1 MFYRKTI
8 PLWLIIWVGLV
19 MPYGVLA
26 AGNVTGTVMDIGNNP
41 LPNISAIA
49 SQWNCN
55 GWYQKSTATTDATGH
70 YNLNLAEGVYR
81 VTFHDNTG
89 TYAEHKTT
97 EMTVTDGSTTSGI
110 NAQLVLGGDIAG
122 TVTNASSTPVENIKV
137 TVYVLNDNSW
147 DWLDSTSTDNVGY
160 YKFTAL
166 KPGTYHLRFSDNNWP
181 KFYQE
186 EYYNNAATL
195 DAGTDVQIT
204 AGNTTSISNVLN
216 EGGHIIGTVIDEN
229 NQPLEGINVEAYYL
243 WNGDYWGWQAYS
255 HTDSNGQYD
264 LKGLSSDE
272 YALKFSSS
280 THITEYY
287 TDAFDRDNATK
298 IAVLAGKT
306 TTNINAQLAPGGF
319 ISGTV
324 TDINANLLQNI
335 RVKVYD
341 INGHWQNSTY
351 TDSDGNYTL
360 GGLNTSSY
368 KLLFEQPDWDNV
380 VYAPK
385 TVTEIQVTVGQTTSG
400 INVQLGAAGH
410 ITGIVTDK
418 DNKPLSEVQV
428 TAFQQQGNV
437 WSHIQD
443 TRTDDMGYYVLTGL
457 GTGNYQVEFSCYN
470 SDLPSEYYNDT
481 LNISDATDISVT
493 AGNATTDINAQLAV
507 VGGSIISTVPA
518 IPSNLNTTIVSQ
530 TEMTLNW
537 TDNSDNETGFKIF
550 RNGTEL
556 TPSPKVVANVTSF
569 NDTGLTCATAY
580 TYEVKATNANGD
592 SAAISANATTQAC
605 PLPVV
610 FHSLTI
616 QTPGTGKG
624 SIEGTEAGS
633 HAEGTLVTVTAVAET
648 GSEFKAWTPAI
659 CEKTFILTSDF
670 TCTAE
675 FTLKPQV
682 PEVDL
687 VTSDFCKLNPDY
699 SECQVVNA
707 CKENPND
714 CITGFKLIDSTIP
727 TVAIANSLDLSQPS
741 ISPVIDIV
749 GLKASFAA
757 HGDNLS
763 DGTNITVEDCENMQ
777 LLPGGNL
784 EKREFFCTQWGLPG
798 IKKGVV
804 KDQNG
809 AELYDFEVDAR
820 YDCKAVT
827 EIPVAECETLSKL
840 YNETNGKDWKNAAT
854 NKWLID
860 ITPCGWDGITCANGH
875 VTQLLLADNNLSGS
889 LPDLCPLTELEEL
902 DLSNNAIEGEIPS
915 CLSKLKFANLFGTQ
929 VQSVIAN
936 ICKWN
941 PTLSWCKETS
951 PLQSV
956 VTACQQ
962 TANSP
967 ICGAK
972 IKFIPSVGAVIVTE
986 PNQPIVTDYVGLPVS
1001 FTAIGSELNIDTGMT
1016 VEDCSDVLL
1025 LPNGTITKREF
1036 YCMQWGLPG
1045 LKKGA
1050 FKKAGGHLLYEFDVD
1065 TKYIC
1070 EAVTEIPIEECQ
1082 TLLTLYN
1089 STQGQEWKNA
1099 STNKWLRDI
1108 KPCGWSGITCGNG
1121 RITKIDLEENQ
1132 LSGSIPDLSA
1142 LTDLKRLDL
1151 RNNQLSGSIP
1161 DLSALTNLEWL
1172 WLSYNQLSGSIPNLS
1187 MLTNLELLG
1196 LSYNQLSGSIP
1207 DLSHASNTLT
1217 ALYLT
1222 NNQLCGEITPS
1233 LASLVHISDPDSST
1247 KFFSISDNHLW
1258 TNDSTL
1264 IAFLNKKEP
1273 NWANTQTQAEGCG
1286 VPTTPSSTP
1295 IVSHGGGTPSM
1306 PSVHNNGSINGS
1318 YNNGGGTVTEDF
1330 TVEPGSSISNL
1341 VIEGKV
1347 TNHGTMSNVTIEEC
1361 AELIGGKLSGYITNH
1376 GLVHDFEFV
1385 GATLT
1390 GGMLS
1395 GHIYNKS
1402 KVGGR
1407 FIDVTLLADTVIEG
1421 GILEGKI
1428 QGDCE
1433 APALLKNLTVKKG
1446 SHLSCVTID
1455 DSVILKDDV
1464 VKEPVWEEY
1473 ETGEVLELGC
1483 GKTITIPKE
1492 TGDSVVL
1499 EDDVI
1504 VVETGEEDKISF
1516 SMDCGEVI
1524 ISGEIVTTLNDG
1536 YQQANIGNLTIYARS
1551 IKPDTDNNK
1560 VFIAKGDVT
1569 LEKAGSDS
1577 DILGV
1582 DTNLKIDYRN
1592 NTVETIDAGEITA
1605 NKIKRNSDS
1614 QPENISI
1621 YHGGFSISDI
1631 SCEPPLLAPPVLE
1644 MNAGGQS
1651 TLNILSPE
1659 DYPFEIAP
1667 PGTITL
1673 NDQDVIIADVVAN
1686 FSKIFSEGSL
1696 ISLPEIKLSQTGESS
1711 QQIKFS
1717 TKDLFKLLNRMD
1729 GLTELEFTVDLMQG
1743 TTEAKGEFVFPIIEG
1758 GFSVTLG
1765 FFRSLLNKVGFTL
1778 ISDFFAI
1785 PPKAIPVGIL
1795 FDELGLDLENFSN
1808 DLPLKL
1814 TGIAKF
1820 KLADG
1825 AKIIEKFEEKLR
1837 YKVLSGEGKLAV
1849 EHSTGK
1855 TELSLEKVQL
1865 LEKLHLANGK
1875 ISYDP
1880 ASGLSIEGQAD
1891 LVFIDANLR
1900 LKVSHLP
1907 SLIDISGKGT
1917 LNGKIPGF
1925 CADLYFKFCVSE
1937 TKVEAIENTFSSQFN
1952 SEEIKFIQLGFKLF
1966 SFGIKAELTDSWHF
1980 YVRGLGS
1987 EFQIRRGLRQHAPVI
2002 VEVKEPHD
2010 SVLFHVVSK
2019 TGQPSVILQFPDGRI
2034 YTPSTT
2040 PSLTQAM
2047 EENGE
2052 IAYFHNES
2060 THEASYAVKNPPQ
2073 GNYVLEVA
2081 NLSETGEYEVEM
2093 LHSLKKPTI
2102 DLVSL
2107 NYDQIWDAISPIN
2120 ITWESS
2126 EPNGEAKVSL
2136 FYDDDDTDTNG
2147 SLIAVDILAST
2158 GQYEWTVPDHMQTGN
2173 YYIYAKIDDD
2183 QTLPVY
2189 AYSTG
2194 RITINRVEAPTQ
2206 PNGVVLE
2213 AGDGTIDVIWQ
2224 QNPETN
2230 IVSYRVHVSDS
2241 VGDDNF
2247 EHNIGVD
2254 LQTNYTIKGLTNGKT
2269 YEIAVSAIND
2279 KLLTSLLSVPQ
2290 QQTPQGQTEGNGIA
2304 IDSNGNFVGKTRSKF
2319 QGGITVNNEAELP
2332 QVMQTTTDEVLIGG
2346 QITADFTHIGDVVDL
2361 LVVGIYEPT
2370 STAKAFYMLEEPDVP
2385 IEQQAITS
2393 PTVQQWDGNID
2404 TLVPMKKNIILQPSQ
2419 HIDIWKGQLGVT
2431 GELQIYYGYRLKDG
2445 TIVYDPEPIQ
2455 SVISD

>member
-55 GWYQKSTATTDATGH
+55 GWYQKSTATTDVTGH

-97 EMTVTDGSTTSGI
+97 KMTVTDGSTMSGI

-137 TVYVLNDNSW
+137 TVHVLNDNSW
-147 DWLDSTSTDNVGY
+147 YWLDSTSTDNVGY

-186 EYYNNAATL
+186 EYYNDAATL
-195 DAGTDVQIT
+195 DAGTDVQVT
-204 AGNTTSISNVLN
+204 AGNTTSISNVIN
-216 EGGHIIGTVIDEN
+216 EGAHIIGTVIDEN
-229 NQPLEGINVEAYYL
+229 NQPLESVNVEAYF
-243 WNGDYWGWQAYS
+243 WNGDYWDWQAS
-255 HTDSNGQYD
+255 FHTDSNGQYD
-264 LKGLSSDE
+264 LTGLSNGE

-335 RVKVYD
+335 RVEVYD
-341 INGHWQNSTY
+341 INGDWQKSTY

-633 HAEGTLVTVTAVAET
+633 HAEGTLVTLTAVAET

-777 LLPGGNL
+777 LLPGGDNA
-784 EKREFFCTQWGLPG
+784 KREFFCSQWGLPG

-967 ICGAK
+967 ICSTK
-972 IKFIPSVGAVIVTE
+972 IKFIPSVGAVIATE
-986 PNQPIVTDYVGLPVS
+986 PNQPVVTDYVGLPVS
-1001 FTAIGSELNIDTGMT
+1001 FTAIGSELNIDTEMT

-1050 FKKAGGHLLYEFDVD
+1050 FKKADGHLLYEFDVD

-1273 NWANTQTQAEGCG
+1273 SWANTQTPAEGCG
-1286 VPTTPSSTP
+1286 VQPTTPSTP
-1295 IVSHGGGTPSM
+1295 TVSYGGGTPSM
-1306 PSVHNNGSINGS
+1306 PSIPADGSINGS
-1318 YNNGGGTVTEDF
+1318 YNNGGATVTEDF

-1464 VKEPVWEEY
+1464 IQEPVWDEY

-1504 VVETGEEDKISF
+1504 ITDEQKNAVEIEGISPLVTTIGNSTVFTIKGKNIPNGIGFTVGDCVYSNVKLEGGTSTQRQFICTQYGEPGIKRGLVKDKPGGKILSQFDVTAQLLVQPLVYVTTNAYLFNEDNNIIEVYLTSDMQGQEVSEELYDAYLVVVLPNGGLLFDVYDEENLREEPVPYVSNFEHKDIGDWLTAITYSFTENSPVGEYSVHLILVNSGENFPKDENEADKIVAEDS
-1516 SMDCGEVI
+1516 
-1524 ISGEIVTTLNDG
+1524 VTFFYDPDSTSVFIGNDHDQNTRTG
-1536 YQQANIGNLTIYARS
+1536 YQNTYPITEENAVLARRGS
-1551 IKPDTDNNK
+1551 LRDITQNTGL
-1560 VFIAKGDVT
+1560 FIAKLTKNGFGVFNKDKDIEKNKGFLQDPIDYYFALESDVI
-1569 LEKAGSDS
+1569 LGKLDDRQR
-1577 DILGV
+1577 DILFVTKVINEVFNSQSLWQAKHLADGV
-1582 DTNLKIDYRN
+1582 KKAFNAFNQR
-1592 NTVETIDAGEITA
+1592 ARA
-1605 NKIKRNSDS
+1605 
-1614 QPENISI
+1614 
-1621 YHGGFSISDI
+1621 
-1631 SCEPPLLAPPVLE
+1631 LAE
-1644 MNAGGQS
+1644 FG
-1651 TLNILSPE
+1651 
-1659 DYPFEIAP
+1659 DFE
-1667 PGTITL
+1667 ITL
-1673 NDQDVIIADVVAN
+1673 NFKHQGIFTLFEKTHYLNVTVQPLILYDIYGNVSAKYVPANPTMKEAAIYRYDENDENHTDLFDDIAN
-1686 FSKIFSEGSL
+1686 FE
-1696 ISLPEIKLSQTGESS
+1696 
-1711 QQIKFS
+1711 
-1717 TKDLFKLLNRMD
+1717 
-1729 GLTELEFTVDLMQG
+1729 
-1743 TTEAKGEFVFPIIEG
+1743 
-1758 GFSVTLG
+1758 
-1765 FFRSLLNKVGFTL
+1765 
-1778 ISDFFAI
+1778 
-1785 PPKAIPVGIL
+1785 
-1795 FDELGLDLENFSN
+1795 
-1808 DLPLKL
+1808 
-1814 TGIAKF
+1814 
-1820 KLADG
+1820 
-1825 AKIIEKFEEKLR
+1825 
-1837 YKVLSGEGKLAV
+1837 
-1849 EHSTGK
+1849 
-1855 TELSLEKVQL
+1855 
-1865 LEKLHLANGK
+1865 
-1875 ISYDP
+1875 
-1880 ASGLSIEGQAD
+1880 
-1891 LVFIDANLR
+1891 
-1900 LKVSHLP
+1900 VS
-1907 SLIDISGKGT
+1907 
-1917 LNGKIPGF
+1917 
-1925 CADLYFKFCVSE
+1925 
-1937 TKVEAIENTFSSQFN
+1937 
-1952 SEEIKFIQLGFKLF
+1952 
-1966 SFGIKAELTDSWHF
+1966 
-1980 YVRGLGS
+1980 
-1987 EFQIRRGLRQHAPVI
+1987 
-2002 VEVKEPHD
+2002 
-2010 SVLFHVVSK
+2010 
-2019 TGQPSVILQFPDGRI
+2019 
-2034 YTPSTT
+2034 
-2040 PSLTQAM
+2040 
-2047 EENGE
+2047 
-2052 IAYFHNES
+2052 
-2060 THEASYAVKNPPQ
+2060 
-2073 GNYVLEVA
+2073 
-2081 NLSETGEYEVEM
+2081 
-2093 LHSLKKPTI
+2093 
-2102 DLVSL
+2102 
-2107 NYDQIWDAISPIN
+2107 
-2120 ITWESS
+2120 
-2126 EPNGEAKVSL
+2126 
-2136 FYDDDDTDTNG
+2136 
-2147 SLIAVDILAST
+2147 ST
-2158 GQYEWTVPDHMQTGN
+2158 GQKRIPVPM
-2173 YYIYAKIDDD
+2173 
-2183 QTLPVY
+2183 
-2189 AYSTG
+2189 
-2194 RITINRVEAPTQ
+2194 
-2206 PNGVVLE
+2206 
-2213 AGDGTIDVIWQ
+2213 
-2224 QNPETN
+2224 
-2230 IVSYRVHVSDS
+2230 
-2241 VGDDNF
+2241 
-2247 EHNIGVD
+2247 IG
-2254 LQTNYTIKGLTNGKT
+2254 LYL
-2269 YEIAVSAIND
+2269 
-2279 KLLTSLLSVPQ
+2279 
-2290 QQTPQGQTEGNGIA
+2290 
-2304 IDSNGNFVGKTRSKF
+2304 
-2319 QGGITVNNEAELP
+2319 
-2332 QVMQTTTDEVLIGG
+2332 
-2346 QITADFTHIGDVVDL
+2346 ITATDKKTHKEYKKMLLLDKVDATHK
-2361 LVVGIYEPT
+2361 V
-2370 STAKAFYMLEEPDVP
+2370 S
-2385 IEQQAITS
+2385 
-2393 PTVQQWDGNID
+2393 ID
-2404 TLVPMKKNIILQPSQ
+2404 
-2419 HIDIWKGQLGVT
+2419 
-2431 GELQIYYGYRLKDG
+2431 Y
-2445 TIVYDPEPIQ
+2445 
-2455 SVISD
+2455 